1 MTEMYIPVLGM
12 EVPVAAY
19 VEKGVELFLPPLRA
33 VRGLVD
39 VGTLGAVVDRECVA
53 GEVTPINCKAICLV
67 SFIEVGVLVVVLP
80 QCTGNGCDKVPDCPG
95 AFVLI

>member
-1 MTEMYIPVLGM
+1 M

-33 VRGLVD
+33 VRGLVN

-53 GEVTPINCKAICLV
+53 GEVTPIYCKAICLV
-67 SFIEVGVLVVVLP
+67 SFIELGVLGVVRTR
-80 QCTGNGCDKVPDCPG
+80 CTGNGCDKVPDPTKKKSKNKKFGCY
-95 AFVLI
+95 LSN

>member
-1 MTEMYIPVLGM
+1 MLGV

-19 VEKGVELFLPPLRA
+19 VKEGGELFLPPLQA
-33 VRGLVD
+33 VRVLVD

-53 GEVTPINCKAICLV
+53 GEVTPIYCKAICLV
-67 SFIEVGVLVVVLP
+67 SFIELGVFSVVRP